1 MHALRQAAEA
11 HVVRIMEDANLCAIH
26 ANRVTVL
33 PKDFALVKRLHMPG
47 LLYEPWSGIHYE
59 TKEAKATK
67 NTKENDA
74 IRRSSNKERNSQV
87 INSTQ
92 SSSSSLA
99 ISEVVTENQGK

>member
-67 NTKENDA
+67 K
-74 IRRSSNKERNSQV
+74 
-87 INSTQ
+87 
-92 SSSSSLA
+92 SSSLE
-99 ISEVVTENQGK
+99 ISEVVTENQQGK